1 MRLVYLGTPEMAVP
15 PLRALVEAGH
25 DVVLVVTRDDKRRGR
40 GSGTSPSPV
49 KAAALELGLPVSHSV
64 DDCLAAVT
72 EGGAELGVVVAF
84 GQIIKPHVLAVL
96 PMVNLH
102 FSLLPRWRGA
112 APVERALL
120 AGDEVTGVCVMALEE
135 GLDTGG
141 VYARREVPI
150 GPETTA
156 AELRT
161 ELVDVGTELLVETL
175 GSRRALVG
183 SSVAA
188 GGRGDLRRETRHR
201 RLRDRLGSTR
211 RGDPPVDPGRGSVD
225 DVPWQTTQGRR
236 SAARRR
242 AAAARDRATRRE
254 GAHVV
259 RLVAQWRPPRR
270 RRTVRH
276 AVTAPITSPITAP
289 TDRSARRVALDAL
302 RRIEEGGAYA
312 NLVLGPMLATSGLSD
327 MDRRFVTELVY
338 GTTRM
343 RRACDSLVD
352 RFVTSPP

>member
-1 MRLVYLGTPEMAVP
+1 VKLVYLGTPEMAVP
-15 PLRALVEAGH
+15 PLLALVEAGH
-25 DVVLVVTRDDKRRGR
+25 DVVLVVTRGDKRRGR

-49 KAAALELGLPVSHSV
+49 KAAALERGLPVSHSV
-64 DDCLAAVT
+64 DDVLVAVA
-72 EGGAELGVVVAF
+72 EHGAELGVVVAF

-175 GSRRALVG
+175 RNPSADWIRHPSPQVG
-183 SSVAA
+183 EVSYAA
-188 GGRGDLRRETRHR
+188 KLASADFEIDWDRPAEEIHRLIRVGGAWTMFRGK
-201 RLRDRLGSTR
+201 RLKI
-211 RGDPPVDPGRGSVD
+211 V
-225 DVPWQTTQGRR
+225 
-236 SAARRR
+236 
-242 AAAARDRATRRE
+242 
-254 GAHVV
+254 GA
-259 RLVAQWRPPRR
+259 RLVDGRLEPVTVQPEGKAPMSFDSWRNGARP
-270 RRTVRH
+270 H
-276 AVTAPITSPITAP
+276 A
-289 TDRSARRVALDAL
+289 DELFGAL
-302 RRIEEGGAYA
+302 
-312 NLVLGPMLATSGLSD
+312 
-327 MDRRFVTELVY
+327 
-338 GTTRM
+338 
-343 RRACDSLVD
+343 
-352 RFVTSPP
+352 

>member
-1 MRLVYLGTPEMAVP
+1 VRLVYLGTPDMAVP

-64 DDCLAAVT
+64 DDCLAAVA

-161 ELVDVGTELLVETL
+161 ELVEVGTELLVETL
-175 GSRRALVG
+175 RNPPPDWLRHPSPQVG
-183 SSVAA
+183 EVTYAAKLATADLEIDWARPVEEVHRLIRVGGAWTMFRGKRLKVVAA
-188 GGRGDLRRETRHR
+188 
-201 RLRDRLGSTR
+201 
-211 RGDPPVDPGRGSVD
+211 
-225 DVPWQTTQGRR
+225 
-236 SAARRR
+236 
-242 AAAARDRATRRE
+242 
-254 GAHVV
+254 
-259 RLVAQWRPPRR
+259 RLVDGQLRPVTVQPEGKAPMSFDSWRNG
-270 RRTVRH
+270 
-276 AVTAPITSPITAP
+276 
-289 TDRSARRVALDAL
+289 ARPAAD
-302 RRIEEGGAYA
+302 
-312 NLVLGPMLATSGLSD
+312 
-327 MDRRFVTELVY
+327 ELF
-338 GTTRM
+338 GT
-343 RRACDSLVD
+343 L
-352 RFVTSPP
+352 